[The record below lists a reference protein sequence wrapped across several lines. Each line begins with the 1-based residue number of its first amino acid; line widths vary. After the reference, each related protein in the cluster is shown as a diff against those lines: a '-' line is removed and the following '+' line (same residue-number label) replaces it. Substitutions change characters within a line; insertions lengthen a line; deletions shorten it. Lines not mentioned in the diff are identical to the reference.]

1 MPLIPARFRRR
12 RPRDPEATMSLVEH
26 LEELRTRLL
35 VSLGA
40 IGVASIAGWFL
51 YGSVVHLVL
60 RPYCDY
66 WKTIPRS
73 VRPTQGCTLFFTGAL
88 DAIVLKMK
96 VVVFLGLFIALPVV
110 LYELWAFIVPGL
122 TKRERRMAIPF
133 VATSVLL
140 FAAGAVLSYLTL
152 PKGLGF
158 LLGFAGSPFAPL
170 LTGDRFLTFVMLLAL
185 AFGISFE
192 FPVVLVFLA
201 GVGVISSR
209 KLRDWRRGAI
219 LFIAIFAAVIT
230 PSSDP
235 YTMTAMMVPLILFY
249 EGAIITARIMGK

>member
-12 RPRDPEATMSLVEH
+12 RARDPEATMSLVEH

-51 YGSVVHLVL
+51 YGPVVRLFL
-60 RPYCDY
+60 TPYCDY

-73 VRPTQGCTLFFTGAL
+73 IRPTEGCTLFFTGAI
-88 DAIVLKMK
+88 DAVVLKLK

-110 LYELWAFIVPGL
+110 LYELWAFVVPGL
-122 TKRERRMAIPF
+122 TRRERRMAIPF
-133 VATSVLL
+133 IATSVLL
-140 FAAGAVLSYLTL
+140 FAAGAVVAYVTL
-152 PKGLGF
+152 PKALDF

-170 LTGDRFLTFVMLLAL
+170 LTGDRFLSFVMLVAL

-201 GVGVISSR
+201 AVGVVSSR
-209 KLRDWRRGAI
+209 KLRDWRRMAI
-219 LFIAIFAAVIT
+219 LFIAVFAAVIT

-235 YTMTAMMVPLILFY
+235 YTMTAMMVPMILFY
-249 EGAIITARIMGK
+249 EGAILAARLMGK

>member
-12 RPRDPEATMSLVEH
+12 RTRDPEATMSLVEH

-40 IGVASIAGWFL
+40 IGLGSIAGWFL
-51 YGSVVHLVL
+51 YEPIVDLL
-60 RPYCDY
+60 LDPYCDY
-66 WKTIPRS
+66 WETIPTS
-73 VRPTQGCTLFFTGAL
+73 VRPTQGCTLFFTGAV
-88 DAIVLKMK
+88 DAVVIKLK
-96 VVVFLGLFIALPVV
+96 VVVFLGLLIALPVV
-110 LYELWAFIVPGL
+110 MYELWWFVVPGL
-122 TKRERRMAIPF
+122 TKRERRMAVPF
-133 VATSVLL
+133 IATSLLL
-140 FAAGAVLSYLTL
+140 FAGGAVLAYLTL
-152 PKGLGF
+152 PKGLNF

-170 LTGDRFLTFVMLLAL
+170 LTGDRFLSFVMLVAL

-192 FPVVLVFLA
+192 FPVALVFLA
-201 GVGVISSR
+201 AVGVVSSR

-219 LFIAIFAAVIT
+219 LFITIFAAVIT

-249 EGAIITARIMGK
+249 EGAILVARLMGK